1 MSFKAAHLCAIF
13 NGTADFFLCL
23 YGISQREAVLVGR
36 EPAERL
42 GYASRA
48 EQPHPGIEL
57 GHEFGK
63 VDAPPVPWMEEL
75 LLELAEEALGPSVVA
90 ARALARH
97 APRQPVP
104 LAYRDPPRPAIAS
117 AAVAVDR
124 RGLARRQRRADR
136 LEARVRER
144 RVGTR
149 ADRPGDGPAVEAID
163 RGRQVALLAGGDP
176 ELGDVGDPQP
186 VGAPRPKPVGSVGA
200 QGQVRRGGQ
209 RLAGV
214 AAPLAA
220 GRLLAASSS
229 SRMIRRTTFSETRVP
244 PHSSDDSR
252 PQEVRRRLRAA
263 PFTGDGR

>member
-1 MSFKAAHLCAIF
+1 MF
-13 NGTADFFLCL
+13 NGTADFFLYL

-63 VDAPPVPWMEEL
+63 ADAPPVPWMEEL
-75 LLELAEEALGPSVVA
+75 LLEQTEEALGPSVVA

-104 LAYRDPPRPAIAS
+104 LAYRDPPRPAVVS

-149 ADRPGDGPAVEAID
+149 PDRPGDGPAVEAID
-163 RGRQVALLAGGDP
+163 HGRRVALLAGGDP

-214 AAPLAA
+214 AAQLAA
-220 GRLLAASSS
+220 GRLLAVSPS

>member
-1 MSFKAAHLCAIF
+1 MGLRI
-13 NGTADFFLCL
+13 FFLYL
-23 YGISQREAVLVGR
+23 YGISQREVVLVGR
-36 EPAERL
+36 EPAEHL

-63 VDAPPVPWMEEL
+63 ADAPPVPWMEEL

-97 APRQPVP
+97 APRQTVP

-144 RVGTR
+144 RIGTR
-149 ADRPGDGPAVEAID
+149 PDRPGDGPAVEAID

-214 AAPLAA
+214 AAPFAA
-220 GRLLAASSS
+220 GRLLAASPS

>member
-1 MSFKAAHLCAIF
+1 MSFKTAHLCAIF
-13 NGTADFFLCL
+13 NGTADFFLYL
-23 YGISQREAVLVGR
+23 HGITQREAVLVGR

-42 GYASRA
+42 GYAFRA
-48 EQPHPGIEL
+48 EQPHPGIEF

-63 VDAPPVPWMEEL
+63 ADAPPVPLMEEL
-75 LLELAEEALGPSVVA
+75 LLELAEEAPGPSVVA

-124 RGLARRQRRADR
+124 RGLARRQCRADR

-149 ADRPGDGPAVEAID
+149 PDRPGDGPAVEAID
-163 RGRQVALLAGGDP
+163 HGRQVALLAGGDP

-186 VGAPRPKPVGSVGA
+186 VGAPVRNPWVPSG
-200 QGQVRRGGQ
+200 RRGRFGG
-209 RLAGV
+209 AGN
-214 AAPLAA
+214 ALPAWPLYLRR
-220 GRLLAASSS
+220 GASW
-229 SRMIRRTTFSETRVP
+229 RRARARV
-244 PHSSDDSR
+244 
-252 PQEVRRRLRAA
+252 
-263 PFTGDGR
+263 